1 MLVGVT
7 EAQGELWVP
16 GKPPPGFL
24 VGTKVRNRAEYR
36 AWQGC
41 RGRGG
46 MRGVL
51 GWWEV
56 GRCGGGGACGA
67 HGRGRPSHSA
77 WGRASG
83 SCTPRHTNETQLIKQ
98 IETKPY
104 RLYAL
109 QILNLK
115 RTGTLVPRVEGG
127 QLGATGGAQDRA
139 EGLGAPPGVGQS
151 ARSPR
156 APHSP
161 AARAG
166 SRGGPGVRL
175 GAGSSCAWLAA
186 LGPGRRGVGGLLGQ
200 ARGATWGV
208 LSQVPPLEV
217 EDACGPGRSKQA
229 GTETPLQ
236 KPP

>member
-7 EAQGELWVP
+7 EAQGELWAP

-56 GRCGGGGACGA
+56 GRCGGGGACGV
-67 HGRGRPSHSA
+67 HGRPSHSA

-83 SCTPRHTNETQLIKQ
+83 SHTPRHTTETQLIKQ

-104 RLYAL
+104 ILYAL

-115 RTGTLVPRVEGG
+115 RTGTLVEGG

-139 EGLGAPPGVGQS
+139 DCLGAPPGVGQS
-151 ARSPR
+151 ARP
-156 APHSP
+156 
-161 AARAG
+161 
-166 SRGGPGVRL
+166 
-175 GAGSSCAWLAA
+175 
-186 LGPGRRGVGGLLGQ
+186 PGRPTPRRPGREAREARESGSVLAPPAHGLQPTGLAGGGRGAPGTGT
-200 ARGATWGV
+200 GATWGV

-217 EDACGPGRSKQA
+217 EDARGPGQSKQA